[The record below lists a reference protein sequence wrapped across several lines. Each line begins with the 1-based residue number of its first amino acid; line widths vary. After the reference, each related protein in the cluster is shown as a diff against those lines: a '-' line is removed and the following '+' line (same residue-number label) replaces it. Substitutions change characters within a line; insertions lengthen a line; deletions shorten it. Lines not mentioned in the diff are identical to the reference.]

1 MAATLTGVGWL
12 WRAQLVQERHASV
25 TAEWLESIVLAVNEE
40 YIEPGEKV
48 DLKAGDEVAFIP
60 PISGG

>member
-1 MAATLTGVGWL
+1 VPKQASTTL
-12 WRAQLVQERHASV
+12 RASRVHLLVVQM
-25 TAEWLESIVLAVNEE
+25 
-40 YIEPGEKV
+40 